1 MTPGD
6 PATTVRRSWRAR
18 VTLTIVVAGA
28 LAAAAGWWLFR
39 TPTAVIEPGWA
50 GTALVIAGDGMSGF
64 RDGPASQA
72 RFSDPFGVA
81 VAADGTVF
89 VSDAG
94 EANRIRRIGTDGF
107 VSTIAGGR
115 RGFADGRGHEAR
127 FDTPSGLAIDAT
139 GTLYVVDTG
148 NNAIRRITPDGQ
160 VSTVAGDGV
169 AGYRDGPGYQA
180 RFNGPIGLAVD
191 RTGRVIVADTYNDRI
206 RAIGPDGTVT
216 ILAGSAEPGL
226 LDDGG
231 SQARFD
237 TPCGVAIDDTGTI
250 HVADTGNGL
259 VRRIDLAGAVT
270 TAPVPFPEDIRR
282 PLGIAAGPSGDVYV
296 ADEGGTIVEIS
307 ATGATRTLAGSGPG
321 FRDGT
326 GRDARF
332 RRPAGVAFAAR
343 GRLIVADA
351 GNALVRLLA
360 APALLD
366 LRPPASSLVAPR
378 FDADS
383 FRLLPLLWPIA
394 PMEGPHE
401 VAGTLGEVRGD
412 GPERFHSG
420 IDVRVEDGTLVRAVR
435 DGVVSSPL
443 ATDGFG
449 TLNESMRLGPVAYVH
464 IRVGRT
470 RSNEVLDI
478 RRFVPTFNEE
488 GKLVRMRVKRGA
500 RFTTGEAI
508 ATVNRFNHVHLNV
521 GWSGEEYNPLE
532 FRLARFE
539 DTVPPTI
546 PRAGVRLFDEYGQ
559 PITKR
564 ARRRLI
570 VSGRVQIVVD
580 AWDQAD
586 GTRPGRRLGLYAL
599 GYQVLNRDG
608 SPAPG
613 FDTLHETIRF
623 ERLVSDPDG
632 ASRVY
637 ASGSGIPFY
646 GRRTTRFL
654 YIVTNTLRD
663 GVSSEG
669 FWDTTRLAPG
679 DYTLR
684 VRASDVAGNAATR
697 DLDVAVAPSPYPAT
711 LPPPR

>member
-1 MTPGD
+1 MTPDD
-6 PATTVRRSWRAR
+6 PAPTVRRPWRAR
-18 VTLTIVVAGA
+18 VTLAVVVTCA
-28 LAAAAGWWLFR
+28 LAAAAWWWLVR
-39 TPTAVIEPGWA
+39 TPTAVIEPGWI
-50 GTALVIAGDGMSGF
+50 GTARVIAGDGMSGV
-64 RDGPASQA
+64 RDGPASRA

-89 VSDAG
+89 VADAG
-94 EANRIRRIGTDGF
+94 QANSIRRIGTDGF
-107 VSTIAGGR
+107 VSTVAGGA

-139 GTLYVVDTG
+139 GTLYTVDTG
-148 NNAIRRITPDGQ
+148 NNAIRRITPDGR

-180 RFNGPIGLAVD
+180 RFNGPIGVAVD
-191 RTGRVIVADTYNDRI
+191 RTGRLIVADTYNDRI

-216 ILAGSAEPGL
+216 TLAGSAEPGL
-226 LDDGG
+226 LDGMGD
-231 SQARFD
+231 QARFD

-259 VRRIDLAGAVT
+259 VRRIETAGAVT
-270 TAPVPFPEDIRR
+270 TMPGPFPEGIGR
-282 PLGIAAGPSGDVYV
+282 PVGIAAGPGGDVYV
-296 ADEGGTIVEIS
+296 TDGGGRIVEIS
-307 ATGATRTLAGSGPG
+307 ATGATRTLAGSGQG

-326 GRDARF
+326 GRDALF
-332 RRPAGVAFAAR
+332 RRPAGVAFAAH

-360 APALLD
+360 TPALLD
-366 LRPPASSLVAPR
+366 LRPPASLLVTPR

-412 GPERFHSG
+412 GAERFHSG
-420 IDVRVEDGTLVRAVR
+420 IDVRVDEGTLVRAVR
-435 DGVVSSPL
+435 DGVVSSPF
-443 ATDGFG
+443 ATEGFG
-449 TLNESMRLGPVAYVH
+449 TLNESMRIGPLAYVH

-470 RSNEVLDI
+470 RSDDAVDTH
-478 RRFVPTFNEE
+478 RFVPTVDEE
-488 GKLVRMRVKRGA
+488 GTLVRMRVKRGA

-508 ATVNRFNHVHLNV
+508 GTVNRFNHVHLNV
-521 GWSGEEYNPLE
+521 GWPGEEYNPLE

-570 VSGRVQIVVD
+570 VSGRVQVVVD

-586 GTRPGRRLGLYAL
+586 GNRPGRRLGLYAL

-613 FDTLHETIRF
+613 FDTLRETIRF
-623 ERLVSDPDG
+623 DRLVSDPDG
-632 ASRVY
+632 AGRVY

-663 GVSSEG
+663 GITSEG
-669 FWDTTRLAPG
+669 SWDTTRLAPG
-679 DYTLR
+679 DYRLR
-684 VRASDVAGNAATR
+684 VRARDVAGNAATR
-697 DLDVAVAPSPYPAT
+697 DLDVTVASSPYPAT
-711 LPPPR
+711 PPAPR

>member
-250 HVADTGNGL
+250 HVADKGNGL

-669 FWDTTRLAPG
+669 FCDTTRLAPG

-697 DLDVAVAPSPYPAT
+697 DLDVAVAPSPSPAT

>member
-1 MTPGD
+1 MTPDD
-6 PATTVRRSWRAR
+6 PAPTVRRAWRAR
-18 VTLTIVVAGA
+18 VTLAVVVTCA
-28 LAAAAGWWLFR
+28 LAAAAWWWLFR
-39 TPTAVIEPGWA
+39 APTAVIEPGWIGSA
-50 GTALVIAGDGMSGF
+50 RVIAGDGMSGV
-64 RDGPASQA
+64 RDGPASRA

-89 VSDAG
+89 VADAG
-94 EANRIRRIGTDGF
+94 EANSIRRIGTDGF
-107 VSTIAGGR
+107 VSTVAGGP

-139 GTLYVVDTG
+139 GTLYAVDTG
-148 NNAIRRITPDGQ
+148 NNAIRRITPDGR

-180 RFNGPIGLAVD
+180 RFNGPIGVAVD
-191 RTGRVIVADTYNDRI
+191 RTGRLIVADTYNDRI

-216 ILAGSAEPGL
+216 TLAGSAEPGL
-226 LDDGG
+226 LDGMGD
-231 SQARFD
+231 QARFD
-237 TPCGVAIDDTGTI
+237 TPCGVAIDDAGTI

-259 VRRIDLAGAVT
+259 VRRIETAGAVT
-270 TAPVPFPEDIRR
+270 TMPGPFPEGIGR
-282 PLGIAAGPSGDVYV
+282 PVGIAAGPSGDVYV
-296 ADEGGTIVEIS
+296 TDGGGRIVEIS
-307 ATGATRTLAGSGPG
+307 ATGATRTLAGSGQG

-326 GRDARF
+326 GRDALF
-332 RRPAGVAFAAR
+332 RRPAGVAFAAH

-360 APALLD
+360 TPALLD
-366 LRPPASSLVAPR
+366 LRPPASLLVTPR

-412 GPERFHSG
+412 GAERFHSG
-420 IDVRVEDGTLVRAVR
+420 IDVRVDEGTLVRAVR
-435 DGVVSSPL
+435 DGVVSSPF
-443 ATDGFG
+443 ATEGFG
-449 TLNESMRLGPVAYVH
+449 TLNESMRIGPLAYVH

-470 RSNEVLDI
+470 RSDDAVDTH
-478 RRFVPTFNEE
+478 RFVPTLDEE
-488 GKLVRMRVKRGA
+488 GTLVRMRVKRGA

-508 ATVNRFNHVHLNV
+508 GTVNRFNHVHLNV
-521 GWSGEEYNPLE
+521 GWPGEEYNPLE

-570 VSGRVQIVVD
+570 VWGRVQIVVD

-586 GTRPGRRLGLYAL
+586 GNRPGRRLGLYAL

-613 FDTLHETIRF
+613 FETLRETIRF
-623 ERLVSDPDG
+623 DRLVSDPDG
-632 ASRVY
+632 AGRVY

-663 GVSSEG
+663 GITSEG
-669 FWDTTRLAPG
+669 SWDTTRLAPG
-679 DYTLR
+679 DYRLR
-684 VRASDVAGNAATR
+684 VRARDVAGNAATR
-697 DLDVAVAPSPYPAT
+697 DLDVTVASSPYPAT
-711 LPPPR
+711 PPAPR